1 MPSKKKSV
9 RARDYDVGYGKP
21 PKGSQYKR
29 GQSGNA
35 GGRPP
40 NVPPPRPKEGEML
53 PFDVAILRAMRGK
66 VEVKSGRKTRKVNTF
81 DAIVGTLLARAVEGD
96 MRAIREVLDLY
107 RAAEAREAQIEAQLN
122 SQGSVQ
128 LTLMLA
134 KLMRKGYAR
143 QDGDCEEPLVLGS
156 AGLKSPLNPEQL
168 ELELEPA
175 SSELTAA
182 DASGCDWAA
191 DCCAA
196 EGSLNDAAPEM
207 ITPMPEVHS
216 PPPPPPKLEA
226 PAPPVKPAALAF
238 QPRRRGDP
246 LIANRA
252 PIVGVGWGVS
262 GHGPPPPLR

>member
-1 MPSKKKSV
+1 MPSKKKGV
-9 RARDYDVGYGKP
+9 RARDYEVGYGKP

-29 GQSGNA
+29 GQSGNP

-40 NVPPPRPKEGEML
+40 NAPPPPPKEGELL

-81 DAIVGTLLARAVEGD
+81 DAIVGTLLASAVEGD
-96 MRAIREVLDLY
+96 MRAMRQVLELY
-107 RAAEAREAQIEAQLN
+107 REAEAREAQIKAHLN
-122 SQGSVQ
+122 SEGSVQ

-143 QDGDCEEPLVLGS
+143 QDGDCEEPPVLGS
-156 AGLKSPLNPEQL
+156 GGLKAPLNPEQL

-175 SSELTAA
+175 SSEPTTA
-182 DASGCDWAA
+182 DTTGCDWVA
-191 DCCAA
+191 DCCPVK
-196 EGSLNDAAPEM
+196 GSLNDAAPEM

-216 PPPPPPKLEA
+216 PPLPLPQPEA
-226 PAPPVKPAALAF
+226 PAAPAKPAAQAV
-238 QPRRRGDP
+238 QPRRRRDP
-246 LIANRA
+246 LISNRA

-262 GHGPPPPLR
+262 GHGPPTPLR

>member
-40 NVPPPRPKEGEML
+40 KAPPPPPKKGELL

-81 DAIVGTLLARAVEGD
+81 DAIVGTLLDRAVEGD
-96 MRAIREVLDLY
+96 MRAIRQVLELY
-107 RAAEAREAQIEAQLN
+107 REAEVREVQIEAQLN
-122 SQGSVQ
+122 SEDSVQ

-143 QDGDCEEPLVLGS
+143 QDGDCEDPPVLGS
-156 AGLKSPLNPEQL
+156 GGLTPEL
-168 ELELEPA
+168 
-175 SSELTAA
+175 
-182 DASGCDWAA
+182 
-191 DCCAA
+191 
-196 EGSLNDAAPEM
+196 
-207 ITPMPEVHS
+207 ITPISQMHS
-216 PPPPPPKLEA
+216 SSPRLPGPEA
-226 PAPPVKPAALAF
+226 PAPPLKPAAQAF

-246 LIANRA
+246 MISNKA

-262 GHGPPPPLR
+262 GHGPPTPLR